1 MIEKIRAS
9 YWLKS
14 GSFSVLSQFSNVFFG
29 FINFYFLLRILDKN
43 DFGVWT
49 LFLSVA
55 TFMELV
61 KNGFITSPLVR
72 YSMVEEKREYTNILS
87 ASLVLNMV
95 VTAFQIVT
103 ILSLS
108 FFLSD
113 VWSSPQL
120 QNLFLIFLVAT
131 VLLIPA
137 THFSAI
143 QQANLNFKGNL
154 YSNIARQFTF
164 FVFVSISYW
173 FDIKFE
179 LWHLAVIHSFSILV
193 SVLVAYYN
201 VRTFLSF
208 SFTVSRKWIAEL
220 AQYGKYTFGTNIS
233 STVLRNVD
241 TWMLG
246 AMLSPA
252 AVTIYNPAMRI
263 ANIVEVPT
271 VSLSSIFFPKL
282 LSRFATEGA
291 PAAKDMYE
299 KSVGV
304 LFAFM
309 FPVVLVTIVLADP
322 IVNFVAGEGF
332 DETVDILRIA
342 MVTGLIIPFNRQ
354 VGVTL
359 DAMGKAKTNF
369 YFVLRNAGL
378 NIFLSYFYIQYFGI
392 IGAAYGM
399 LTTFVFSF
407 AYNQF
412 YIQRLI
418 GVNFLNIFK
427 HAFLFQKKF
436 IFFVLDFVLSRKV
449 NRVD

>member
-14 GSFSVLSQFSNVFFG
+14 GSFTVLSQFSGVFFG
-29 FINFYFLLRILDKN
+29 FINFYLLLRMLDRN
-43 DFGVWT
+43 DYGVWT
-49 LFLSVA
+49 LFISVA

-72 YSMVEEKREYTNILS
+72 YSMVEEKNEYTKILS
-87 ASLVLNMV
+87 SSLLLNSV
-95 VTAFQIVT
+95 VTLVQI
-103 ILSLS
+103 IIIISFS

-113 VWSSPQL
+113 LWKSPQL
-120 QNLFLIFLVAT
+120 ESLFFIFIAAT
-131 VLLIPA
+131 LLLIPA

-143 QQANLNFKGNL
+143 QQANMNFKGNL
-154 YSNIARQFTF
+154 YANITRQFTF
-164 FVFVSISYW
+164 FVFVLIGYS
-173 FDIKFE
+173 FKIKFE

-201 VRTFLSF
+201 VKHRLSF
-208 SFTVSRKWIAEL
+208 TRVLSKEWIAKL

-246 AMLSPA
+246 AMLSPG
-252 AVTIYNPAMRI
+252 AVTIYNPAVRI
-263 ANIVEVPT
+263 ANIIEVPT

-282 LSRFATEGA
+282 LSRYATEGA
-291 PAAKDMYE
+291 PVAKDMYE

-304 LFAFM
+304 LFAFL
-309 FPVVLVTIVLADP
+309 FPVVLVTVIFADTIVW
-322 IVNFVAGEGF
+322 FVAGPGF
-332 DETVDILRIA
+332 DETVNILRIA
-342 MVTGLIIPFNRQ
+342 MLTGLIIPFNRQ

-369 YFVLRNAGL
+369 YFVLRNAAL
-378 NIFLSYFYIQYFGI
+378 NIILSYFYIRHFGI

-399 LTTFVFSF
+399 FTTFVLSF
-407 AYNQF
+407 FYNQY
-412 YIQRLI
+412 YIHKLI
-418 GVNFLNIFK
+418 GVNLFSVFR
-427 HAFLFQKKF
+427 HAFSFQRKLV
-436 IFFVLDFVLSRKV
+436 IFVFNFVKTRG
-449 NRVD
+449 NP